1 MGLVGC
7 GCSSDSSSDEFA
19 AGMFVEPRCNDCC
32 MCWLFGFG
40 AEIFVLVDIEEKG
53 FGVDGSSEVDGEYII
68 GWE

>member
-1 MGLVGC
+1 
-7 GCSSDSSSDEFA
+7 
-19 AGMFVEPRCNDCC
+19 MFVEPRCNDCC